1 MRGNGNH
8 TAAINCKSESSSIP
22 GEFNVMRMLV
32 LGAGLQGSACAYD
45 LLQNPEVKEVRL
57 ADLHTD
63 HLATFLAPYSGKR
76 LIFTPLDVRD
86 KEAVLALMRQS
97 DAAMSAIPYYF
108 NYDLAALAVQAGVH
122 FADLGGNTEIVFKQ
136 KTLDAQAKKKGITI
150 IPDCGLAPG
159 MVNILAEHA
168 INQLDT
174 AESLRIF
181 VGGLPQK
188 PEPPLNYQI
197 VYSLEGVLDYY
208 TTLSWVL
215 RDGKRTQVTA
225 LSEVE
230 PVHFDGSVGELEGF
244 HTAGGLSTMA
254 FRYEGKIPTMEYK
267 TLRYPGHARIM
278 EAIRE
283 LGLLELTP
291 VDVKGMKVVPRDLVV
306 AAMGPRLTK
315 PDAHDLQKENKAASR
330 RKSVMKWWTTTTK
343 RPISARWS
351 ARPDTRCQLLVRC
364 RRAGKL
370 GRRGCSRPM
379 RRYRRT
385 STSPSSQN
393 GELSLRRCGRV
404 KGEGESGR
412 RRPTPL
418 PSSPFPFSAPR
429 ADKSPSKPAESTA
442 PVPRPQR
449 NPWPPAARRKERQG

>member
-1 MRGNGNH
+1 
-8 TAAINCKSESSSIP
+8 
-22 GEFNVMRMLV
+22 
-32 LGAGLQGSACAYD
+32 
-45 LLQNPEVKEVRL
+45 VRL

-63 HLATFLAPYSGKR
+63 HLEPFLRPYSGKR

-108 NYDLAALAVQAGVH
+108 NYELAQLAVQAGVH
-122 FADLGGNTEIVFKQ
+122 FSDLGGNTEIVFKQ
-136 KTLDAQAKKKGITI
+136 KTLDAEAKKKKITI

-174 AESLRIF
+174 VKSVRIF

-215 RDGKRTQVTA
+215 RGGKRTHVAA
-225 LSEVE
+225 LSEIE
-230 PVHFDGSVGELEGF
+230 AIRFTKPVGELEAF

-283 LGLLELTP
+283 LGLLELKP

-315 PDAHDLQKENKAASR
+315 PDARDLVALRVEAEGKKGGKAKKIGWELVDYYDEEAG
-330 RKSVMKWWTTTTK
+330 
-343 RPISARWS
+343 ISAMERS
-351 ARPDTRCQLLVRC
+351 TGYSLSITGQMQARGEIGKAGVFTPDEAIPAKKYIEEL
-364 RRAGKL
+364 AK
-370 GRRGCSRPM
+370 RGVM
-379 RRYRRT
+379 I
-385 STSPSSQN
+385 
-393 GELSLRRCGRV
+393 
-404 KGEGESGR
+404 KKM
-412 RRPTPL
+412 
-418 PSSPFPFSAPR
+418 
-429 ADKSPSKPAESTA
+429 KS
-442 PVPRPQR
+442 
-449 NPWPPAARRKERQG
+449 